1 MLRSVWHD
9 TTTLAT
15 GESMTG
21 RFTRHA
27 VAVAWLTGL
36 TACAH
41 GNQSDRLP
49 SDSLATA
56 RVSDSLTDVGQMTS
70 DDLVAGWML
79 RSDPPQRPTGL
90 RITFTVDS
98 ASGSRFYGELSHFF
112 SGNVGTDPR
121 EFEPFIG
128 SVRAGRIAFEFARR
142 NRPTA
147 GGSLVGHLG
156 TDTVFCDTLVLGPDT
171 LTGRGRLWFLVR
183 DSR

>member
-1 MLRSVWHD
+1 MS
-9 TTTLAT
+9 A
-15 GESMTG
+15 

-41 GNQSDRLP
+41 GNQSNRVP

-56 RVSDSLTDVGQMTS
+56 GVPDSPTDAGQMMS
-70 DDLVAGWML
+70 EDLVAAWML

-98 ASGSRFYGELSHFF
+98 VSGSRFYGELSHFF

-121 EFEPFIG
+121 DFEPFIG
-128 SVRAGRIAFEFARR
+128 SVRGGEIAFDVTRR
-142 NRPTA
+142 SRPNA
-147 GGSLVGHLG
+147 GVSLVGHLG

-171 LTGRGRLWFLVR
+171 LTGRGRIWFLVR
-183 DSR
+183 ENR